1 MTSAAGRLTELFHKQ
16 LEGTLT
22 EAERQELFSYAMR
35 EELQPVLRKLV
46 HAAWHK
52 TGDAA
57 DLPPEKAAK
66 MLEQILAGSGKPA
79 LARRG
84 RTVWMKWT
92 AVAAAFILVIFSA
105 IFWYSRNQKAV
116 DSAASPVALQDVKPG
131 TNGAMLTLSDG
142 RQVALDSLGSHVI
155 EDGSGAEAVLKNGRL
170 QYEGQAAGAPV
181 RHTVST
187 PRGKQFEL
195 VLPDGSKAWLN
206 SASSISYPT
215 AFTGPL
221 REVSISGEVYF
232 EVTKQSSG
240 TPFIV
245 SCNHQKVTVLGTHFN
260 VNSYPDN
267 AEVKTTLL
275 EGKVRVQSDQHPSEK
290 ILNPGQQSIVA
301 ANAPIQ
307 VQDADIDQ
315 VMAWKM
321 GYFNFSNTPF
331 PEIMQQLSRWYDIDV
346 KYEGKVPRVEFEGK
360 LNRAVNLSRVL
371 EFFKDSGIRFRM
383 ENKTL
388 VIY

>member
-1 MTSAAGRLTELFHKQ
+1 MTSAAGRLTELFNKQ
-16 LEGTLT
+16 LEEPIS

-52 TGDAA
+52 TGRTS
-57 DLPPEKAAK
+57 DLPPEKAEK
-66 MLEQILAGSGKPA
+66 ILEHILARSGGPA
-79 LARRG
+79 VVPHR

-92 AVAAAFILVIFSA
+92 AIAAACVLVLFSA
-105 IFWYSRNQKAV
+105 IFWYNRSQKAV
-116 DSAASPVALQDVKPG
+116 NPGTGQVVLQDVKPG
-131 TNGAMLTLSDG
+131 STGALLTLSDG
-142 RQVALDSLGSHVI
+142 RQVALDSLGNNVI

-170 QYEGQAAGAPV
+170 QYETKTAGQPV
-181 RHTVST
+181 HHTVST

-195 VLPDGSKAWLN
+195 VLPDGSKVWLN

-232 EVTKQSSG
+232 EVTKQASG
-240 TPFIV
+240 APFTV
-245 SCNHQKVTVLGTHFN
+245 SCNHQKITVLGTRFN
-260 VNSYPDN
+260 VNSYAD
-267 AEVKTTLL
+267 VKTTLL
-275 EGKVRVQSDQHPSEK
+275 EGKVRVQSDQYPVEK
-290 ILNPGQQSIVA
+290 ILMPGQQSIVA
-301 ANAPIQ
+301 NGTIQ

-321 GYFNFSNTPF
+321 GYFNFSDIPF
-331 PEIMQQLSRWYDIDV
+331 SEIMQQLSRWYDIDV
-346 KYEGKVPRVEFEGK
+346 IYEGKVPRVEFEGK

-388 VIY
+388 IIY